1 MKGSEMAEI
10 TSSMVKELRD
20 KTGGGMMDCKKALT
34 ESNGDMDNAVSYLRE
49 KGLLKAAKREDRE
62 ASEGI
67 VEAYIHHSK
76 KLGVLVE
83 LNSETD
89 FVARNEQFQALAK
102 DIAMHIAAQNPL
114 FLDKESDNAELV
126 EKEKEIYKQQ
136 AINEGKPAEIA
147 AKVAEGRIDKY
158 YKEICLLEQP
168 FVKDPSKTINDLIV
182 EASSVIGEK
191 IGVKRFTR
199 FNIGG

>member
-1 MKGSEMAEI
+1 MAEI
-10 TSSMVKELRD
+10 TSGMVKELRD

-34 ESNGDMDNAVSYLRE
+34 ETNGDVEKAVTYLRE

-62 ASEGI
+62 TTEGI
-67 VEAYIHHSK
+67 IEAYIHHSK

-89 FVARNEQFQALAK
+89 FVARNEKFQALAK

-114 FLDKESDNAELV
+114 FLDKESVNAELL
-126 EKEKEIYKQQ
+126 EKEKDIYKQQ

-147 AKVAEGRIDKY
+147 TKIAEGRIEKY
-158 YKEICLLEQP
+158 YKEVCLLEQP
-168 FVKDPSKTINDLIV
+168 FVKDPSKTINELII

-191 IGVKRFTR
+191 LGVKRFTR

>member
-1 MKGSEMAEI
+1 MAEI

-34 ESNGDMDNAVSYLRE
+34 ESNGDMDKAVSYLRE

-89 FVARNEQFQALAK
+89 FVARNEHFQALAK

-114 FLDKESDNAELV
+114 FLNKESVNAELV

-136 AINEGKPAEIA
+136 AVNEGKPAEIA

-191 IGVKRFTR
+191 IEVKRFTR